1 LNFVQVECRSE
12 RIIDK
17 EKEDKKEKIKIKDI
31 LLLVIIIKKNIIKLK
46 FFETLFF
53 YNFYEKNILN
63 ISEIFIVKVLKPLSS
78 RIS

>member
-1 LNFVQVECRSE
+1 LNVVQVKCRSE

-53 YNFYEKNILN
+53 Y
-63 ISEIFIVKVLKPLSS
+63 IFMK